1 MQIQIIEKFSYNF
14 EKSYSNKR
22 RQYYRRQISNNF
34 SNQSARNFHNTIWFF
49 LTKVKT
55 EIWDILSKTEDV
67 KFRIISQTARN
78 FHNIWFFRTNDKTG
92 VWNIFELR
100 KIARDELCRKFF
112 FRDFFLCRDRTE
124 RRQCYYDRVSRQPDL
139 VAYPDI
145 FELA

>member
-49 LTKVKT
+49 LIKVKT

-92 VWNIFELR
+92 VKDIFELR
-100 KIARDELCRKFF
+100 KIARDELCRKI
-112 FRDFFLCRDRTE
+112 FLEISFYVVTE
-124 RRQCYYDRVSRQPDL
+124 RNDDNVTM
-139 VAYPDI
+139 I
-145 FELA
+145 E

>member
-34 SNQSARNFHNTIWFF
+34 SNQSARIFHNTIWFFFF

-100 KIARDELCRKFF
+100 KIAGDELCRKFF
-112 FRDFFLCRDRTE
+112 LEISFYVVTE
-124 RRQCYYDRVSRQPDL
+124 RNDNNVTM
-139 VAYPDI
+139 I
-145 FELA
+145 E